1 MYNIFAIIH
10 RHQRSQKKLFMHT
23 EMQEKKSKTT
33 QDAPPNQS
41 EIWNRERARQR
52 IYKKWKKLLSNSVCV
67 RLSIN
72 LIQFSFFF
80 VFVLIFLFFWF
91 RFVVGGCVCV
101 LVLRSH
107 RHSRTHNSLFFLFSF
122 LVLFKKLFVKKNVN

>member
-80 VFVLIFLFFWF
+80 CFCFNIFLF
-91 RFVVGGCVCV
+91 
-101 LVLRSH
+101 LVSFCRWWMCLCFGVAIPSPFSYSQFTFFPILISRSFQKIV
-107 RHSRTHNSLFFLFSF
+107 REE
-122 LVLFKKLFVKKNVN
+122 KC